1 MKKEKIKAISKDFIL
16 FIFIAVMVFSIIAI
30 NPISNLDEI
39 WNYNTARA
47 ITQNLIPYK
56 DISMITTPLLPMITA
71 LFLKLIAN
79 EVIVSR
85 VLASVLWGGVLFS
98 IFKILKLLTK
108 EENICL
114 IVTTLFGLLFRDC
127 YCIDYNILALLFSL
141 IILYIELKNID
152 KPHFEN
158 NKTDFLI
165 GILAGLTVCTKQSIG
180 AILAIIVVGYKI
192 IFVQNK
198 KEFIEYLKTIFKRI
212 IGILIPMMIVFIYLI
227 VTNSL
232 QDFINYAVLG
242 ISTFSNKIPY
252 AQLMNN
258 DKKEIQILSRIMP
271 FILLAMT
278 VLTIIIQIKNKKETK
293 NDIKSTDNTDN
304 TILTILIYSL
314 STLIIMYPISDEIHF
329 LIASTITFIGL
340 AYMLYLLGITIYNKI
355 NLKSKKKIYK
365 IISLLIS
372 IILIAFIA
380 IKGINNII
388 EYAKQEKNQTIE
400 HYKNIQISEYL
411 QERIN
416 EIDSFILEQEKENKK
431 VYILDAEAAIYM
443 IPINNYNKDYDMFLK
458 GNIGKDGQEGQ
469 IQKIKQKFPNEIIL
483 IRKKNLQSNWQT
495 PTDVIGYVRENLEF
509 IGEVS
514 IYEVYK

>member
-47 ITQNLIPYK
+47 IAQNLIPYK

-98 IFKILKLLTK
+98 IFKILELLIK
-108 EENICL
+108 EENTCL
-114 IVTTLFGLLFRDC
+114 IITALLGLLFRDC
-127 YCIDYNILALLFSL
+127 YCIDYNILSLMFSL

-158 NKTDFLI
+158 NKNDFLI

-198 KEFIEYLKTIFKRI
+198 REFIEYLKTAFKRI
-212 IGILIPMMIVFIYLI
+212 IGILIPMILVCIYLI
-227 VTNSL
+227 ATNSL

-271 FILLAMT
+271 FILLAMA
-278 VLTIIIQIKNKKETK
+278 VLTIVLQNKKKKE
-293 NDIKSTDNTDN
+293 NIGNTDN
-304 TILTILIYSL
+304 KILTILIYSL
-314 STLIIMYPISDEIHF
+314 STIIIMYPISDEIHF
-329 LIASTITFIGL
+329 LIAGTITFIGL
-340 AYMLYLLGITIYNKI
+340 AYILYLLGITIYNKI
-355 NLKSKKKIYK
+355 NLQSKKKIYK
-365 IISLLIS
+365 ITSLMIS
-372 IILIAFIA
+372 IIAIAFIA
-380 IKGINNII
+380 VRGIENIT
-388 EYAKQEKNQTIE
+388 EYTKQEKNETIE
-400 HYKNIQISEYL
+400 HYKNIQISKYL

-416 EIDSFILEQEKENKK
+416 EIDNFILEQEKENKK

-469 IQKIKQKFPNEIIL
+469 IQKIKQKETNEIIL
-483 IRKKNLQSNWQT
+483 IRKRNLQSNWQT
-495 PTDVIGYVRENLEF
+495 PTEVVNYVRENLEF
-509 IGEVS
+509 MGEVS
-514 IYEVYK
+514 IYEVYR

>member
-47 ITQNLIPYK
+47 IAQNLIPYK

-98 IFKILKLLTK
+98 IFKILKLLIK
-108 EENICL
+108 EENTCL
-114 IVTTLFGLLFRDC
+114 IITALLGLLFRDC
-127 YCIDYNILALLFSL
+127 YCIDYNILSLMFSL

-158 NKTDFLI
+158 NKNDFLI

-198 KEFIEYLKTIFKRI
+198 KEFIEYLKTAFKRI
-212 IGILIPMMIVFIYLI
+212 IGILIPMILVFIYLI
-227 VTNSL
+227 ATNSL

-242 ISTFSNKIPY
+242 ISTFSNKILY

-271 FILLAMT
+271 FILLAMA
-278 VLTIIIQIKNKKETK
+278 VLTIVLQNKKKKE
-293 NDIKSTDNTDN
+293 NIGNTDN
-304 TILTILIYSL
+304 KILTILIYSL
-314 STLIIMYPISDEIHF
+314 STIIIMYPISDEIHF
-329 LIASTITFIGL
+329 LIAGTITFIGL
-340 AYMLYLLGITIYNKI
+340 AYILYLLGITIYNKI
-355 NLKSKKKIYK
+355 NLQSKKKIYK
-365 IISLLIS
+365 ITSLMIS
-372 IILIAFIA
+372 IIAIAFIA
-380 IKGINNII
+380 VRGIENIT
-388 EYAKQEKNQTIE
+388 EYTKQEKNETIE

-416 EIDSFILEQEKENKK
+416 EIDNFILEQEKENKK
-431 VYILDAEAAIYM
+431 VYILDAESAIYM

-469 IQKIKQKFPNEIIL
+469 IQKIKQKETNEIIL
-483 IRKKNLQSNWQT
+483 IRKRNLQSNWQT
-495 PTDVIGYVRENLEF
+495 PTEVVNYVRENLEF
-509 IGEVS
+509 MGEVS
-514 IYEVYK
+514 IYEVYR

>member
-98 IFKILKLLTK
+98 IFKILKLLIK
-108 EENICL
+108 EENTCL
-114 IVTTLFGLLFRDC
+114 IITALLGLLFRDC
-127 YCIDYNILALLFSL
+127 YCIDYNILSLMFSL

-198 KEFIEYLKTIFKRI
+198 KEFIEYLKIAFKRI
-212 IGILIPMMIVFIYLI
+212 IGILIPIILVLIYLI

-271 FILLAMT
+271 FILLAMA
-278 VLTIIIQIKNKKETK
+278 VLTIVLQNKKKKE
-293 NDIKSTDNTDN
+293 NIGNIDNK
-304 TILTILIYSL
+304 ILTMLIYSL
-314 STLIIMYPISDEIHF
+314 STIIIMYPISDEIHF
-329 LIASTITFIGL
+329 LIAGTITFIGL
-340 AYMLYLLGITIYNKI
+340 AYILYLLGITIYNKI
-355 NLKSKKKIYK
+355 NLQSKKKIYK
-365 IISLLIS
+365 ITSLMILI
-372 IILIAFIA
+372 IAIAFIA
-380 IKGINNII
+380 VREIENIT
-388 EYAKQEKNQTIE
+388 EYIKQEKNETIE

-416 EIDSFILEQEKENKK
+416 EIDNFILEQEKENKK

-469 IQKIKQKFPNEIIL
+469 IQKIKQKETNEIIL
-483 IRKKNLQSNWQT
+483 IRKRNLQSNWQT
-495 PTDVIGYVRENLEF
+495 PTEVVNYVRENLEF
-509 IGEVS
+509 MGEVS

>member
-98 IFKILKLLTK
+98 IFKILKLLIK
-108 EENICL
+108 EENTCL
-114 IVTTLFGLLFRDC
+114 IIIALLGLLFRDC
-127 YCIDYNILALLFSL
+127 YCIDYNILSLMFSL

-198 KEFIEYLKTIFKRI
+198 KEFIEYLKTAFKRI
-212 IGILIPMMIVFIYLI
+212 IGILIPMILVFIYLI
-227 VTNSL
+227 ATNSL

-271 FILLAMT
+271 FILLAMA
-278 VLTIIIQIKNKKETK
+278 VLTIVLQNKKKKE
-293 NDIKSTDNTDN
+293 NIGNTDN
-304 TILTILIYSL
+304 KILTILIYSL
-314 STLIIMYPISDEIHF
+314 STIIIMYPISDEIHF
-329 LIASTITFIGL
+329 LIAGTITFIGL
-340 AYMLYLLGITIYNKI
+340 AYILYLLGITIYNKI
-355 NLKSKKKIYK
+355 NLQSKKKIYK
-365 IISLLIS
+365 ITSLMIS
-372 IILIAFIA
+372 IIAIAFIA
-380 IKGINNII
+380 VRGIENIT
-388 EYAKQEKNQTIE
+388 EYTKQEKNETIE

-416 EIDSFILEQEKENKK
+416 EIDNFILEQEKENKK

-469 IQKIKQKFPNEIIL
+469 IEKIKQKETNEIIL
-483 IRKKNLQSNWQT
+483 IRKRNLQSNWQT
-495 PTDVIGYVRENLEF
+495 PTEVVNYVRENLEF
-509 IGEVS
+509 MGEVS

>member
-47 ITQNLIPYK
+47 IAQNLIPYK

-98 IFKILKLLTK
+98 IFKILKLLIK
-108 EENICL
+108 EENTCL
-114 IVTTLFGLLFRDC
+114 IIIALLGLLFRDC
-127 YCIDYNILALLFSL
+127 YCIDYNILSLMFSL

-198 KEFIEYLKTIFKRI
+198 KEFIEYLKTAFKRI
-212 IGILIPMMIVFIYLI
+212 IGILIPMILVFIYLI
-227 VTNSL
+227 ATNSL

-271 FILLAMT
+271 FILLAMA
-278 VLTIIIQIKNKKETK
+278 VLTIVLQNKKKKE
-293 NDIKSTDNTDN
+293 NIGNIDNK
-304 TILTILIYSL
+304 ILTMLIYSL
-314 STLIIMYPISDEIHF
+314 STIIIMYPISDEIHF
-329 LIASTITFIGL
+329 LIAGTITFIGL
-340 AYMLYLLGITIYNKI
+340 AYILYLLGIAIYNKI
-355 NLKSKKKIYK
+355 NLQSKKKIYK
-365 IISLLIS
+365 ITSLLIS

-380 IKGINNII
+380 VRGIENIT
-388 EYAKQEKNQTIE
+388 EYTKQEKNETIE

-416 EIDSFILEQEKENKK
+416 EIDNFILEQEKENKK

-469 IQKIKQKFPNEIIL
+469 IQKIKQKETNEIIL
-483 IRKKNLQSNWQT
+483 IRKRNLQSNWQT
-495 PTDVIGYVRENLEF
+495 PTEVVNYVRENLEF
-509 IGEVS
+509 MGEVS
-514 IYEVYK
+514 IYEVYR

>member
-98 IFKILKLLTK
+98 IFKILKLLIK
-108 EENICL
+108 EENTCL
-114 IVTTLFGLLFRDC
+114 IIIALLGLLFRDC
-127 YCIDYNILALLFSL
+127 YCIDYNILSLMFSL

-198 KEFIEYLKTIFKRI
+198 KEFIEYLKTAFKRI
-212 IGILIPMMIVFIYLI
+212 IGILIPMILVFIYLI
-227 VTNSL
+227 ATNSL

-271 FILLAMT
+271 FILLAMA
-278 VLTIIIQIKNKKETK
+278 VLTIVLQNKKKKE
-293 NDIKSTDNTDN
+293 NIGNIDNK
-304 TILTILIYSL
+304 ILTMLIYSL
-314 STLIIMYPISDEIHF
+314 STIIIMYPISDEIHF
-329 LIASTITFIGL
+329 LIAGTITFIGL
-340 AYMLYLLGITIYNKI
+340 AYILYLLGITIYNKI
-355 NLKSKKKIYK
+355 NLQSKKKIYK
-365 IISLLIS
+365 ITSLLIS

-380 IKGINNII
+380 VRGIENIT
-388 EYAKQEKNQTIE
+388 EYIKQEKNETIE

-416 EIDSFILEQEKENKK
+416 EIDNFILEQEKENKK

-469 IQKIKQKFPNEIIL
+469 IQKIKQKETNEIIL
-483 IRKKNLQSNWQT
+483 IRKRNLQSNWQT
-495 PTDVIGYVRENLEF
+495 PTEVVNYVRENLEF
-509 IGEVS
+509 MGEVS
-514 IYEVYK
+514 IYEVYR

>member
-98 IFKILKLLTK
+98 IFKILKLLIK
-108 EENICL
+108 EENTCL
-114 IVTTLFGLLFRDC
+114 IITALFGLLFRDC
-127 YCIDYNILALLFSL
+127 YCIDYNILSLMFSL

-198 KEFIEYLKTIFKRI
+198 KEFIEYLKTAFKRI
-212 IGILIPMMIVFIYLI
+212 IGILIPMILVFIYLI
-227 VTNSL
+227 ATNSL

-271 FILLAMT
+271 FILLAMA
-278 VLTIIIQIKNKKETK
+278 VLTIVLQDKKKKE
-293 NDIKSTDNTDN
+293 NIGNIDNK
-304 TILTILIYSL
+304 ILTILIYSL
-314 STLIIMYPISDEIHF
+314 STIIIMYPISDEIHF

-340 AYMLYLLGITIYNKI
+340 AYILYLLGIAIYNKI
-355 NLKSKKKIYK
+355 NLQSKKKIYK
-365 IISLLIS
+365 ITSLLIS

-380 IKGINNII
+380 VRGIENIT
-388 EYAKQEKNQTIE
+388 EYTKQEKNETIE

-416 EIDSFILEQEKENKK
+416 EIDNFILEQEKENKK

-469 IQKIKQKFPNEIIL
+469 IQKIKQKETNEIIL
-483 IRKKNLQSNWQT
+483 IRKRNLQSNWQT
-495 PTDVIGYVRENLEF
+495 PTEVVNYVRENLEF
-509 IGEVS
+509 MGEVS
-514 IYEVYK
+514 IYEVYR

>member
-1 MKKEKIKAISKDFIL
+1 MKKEKVKAILKNFIL

-98 IFKILKLLTK
+98 IFKILKLLIK
-108 EENICL
+108 EENTCL
-114 IVTTLFGLLFRDC
+114 IITALLGLLFRDC
-127 YCIDYNILALLFSL
+127 YCIDYNILSLMFSL

-198 KEFIEYLKTIFKRI
+198 KEFIEYLKTAFKRI
-212 IGILIPMMIVFIYLI
+212 IGILIPIILVLIYLI

-252 AQLMNN
+252 AKLMNN

-271 FILLAMT
+271 FILLAMAL
-278 VLTIIIQIKNKKETK
+278 LTIVLQNKKKKE
-293 NDIKSTDNTDN
+293 NIGNIDNK
-304 TILTILIYSL
+304 ILTMLIYSL
-314 STLIIMYPISDEIHF
+314 STIIIMYPISDEIHF

-340 AYMLYLLGITIYNKI
+340 AYILYLLGIAIYNKI
-355 NLKSKKKIYK
+355 NLQSKKKIYK
-365 IISLLIS
+365 ITSLMIS
-372 IILIAFIA
+372 IIAIAFIA
-380 IKGINNII
+380 VRGIENIT
-388 EYAKQEKNQTIE
+388 EYTKQEKNETIE

-416 EIDSFILEQEKENKK
+416 EIDNFILEQEKENKK

-469 IQKIKQKFPNEIIL
+469 IQKIKQKETNEIIL
-483 IRKKNLQSNWQT
+483 IRKRNLQSNWQT
-495 PTDVIGYVRENLEF
+495 PTEVVNYVRENLEF
-509 IGEVS
+509 MGEVS
-514 IYEVYK
+514 IYEVYR

>member
-85 VLASVLWGGVLFS
+85 VLASVLCGGVLFS
-98 IFKILKLLTK
+98 IFKILKLLIK
-108 EENICL
+108 EENTCL
-114 IVTTLFGLLFRDC
+114 IITALLGLLFRDC
-127 YCIDYNILALLFSL
+127 YCIDYNILSLMFSL

-198 KEFIEYLKTIFKRI
+198 KEFIEYLKIAFKRI
-212 IGILIPMMIVFIYLI
+212 IGILIPIILVLIYLI

-252 AQLMNN
+252 AKLMNN

-271 FILLAMT
+271 FILLAMA
-278 VLTIIIQIKNKKETK
+278 VLTIVLQNKKKKE
-293 NDIKSTDNTDN
+293 NIGNTDN
-304 TILTILIYSL
+304 KILTMLIYSL
-314 STLIIMYPISDEIHF
+314 STIIIMYPISDEIHF
-329 LIASTITFIGL
+329 LIAGTITFIGL
-340 AYMLYLLGITIYNKI
+340 AYILYLLGITIYNKI
-355 NLKSKKKIYK
+355 NLQSKKKIYK
-365 IISLLIS
+365 ITSLMIS
-372 IILIAFIA
+372 IIAIAFIA
-380 IKGINNII
+380 VRGIENIT
-388 EYAKQEKNQTIE
+388 EYIKQEKNETIE

-416 EIDSFILEQEKENKK
+416 EIDNFILEQEKENKK

-469 IQKIKQKFPNEIIL
+469 IQKIKQKETNEIIL
-483 IRKKNLQSNWQT
+483 IRKRNLQSNWQT
-495 PTDVIGYVRENLEF
+495 PTEVVNYVRENLEF
-509 IGEVS
+509 MGEVS

>member
-1 MKKEKIKAISKDFIL
+1 MKKEKIKEISKDFIL

-98 IFKILKLLTK
+98 IFKILKLLIK
-108 EENICL
+108 EENTCL
-114 IVTTLFGLLFRDC
+114 IIIALLGLLFRDC
-127 YCIDYNILALLFSL
+127 YCIDYNILSLMFSL

-198 KEFIEYLKTIFKRI
+198 KEFIEYLKTAFKRI
-212 IGILIPMMIVFIYLI
+212 IGILIPIILVLIYLI

-252 AQLMNN
+252 AKLMNN

-271 FILLAMT
+271 FILLAMA
-278 VLTIIIQIKNKKETK
+278 VLTIVLQNKKKKE
-293 NDIKSTDNTDN
+293 NIGNIDNK
-304 TILTILIYSL
+304 ILTMLIYSL
-314 STLIIMYPISDEIHF
+314 STIIIMYPISDEIHF

-340 AYMLYLLGITIYNKI
+340 AYILYLLGIAIYNKI
-355 NLKSKKKIYK
+355 NLQSKKKIYK
-365 IISLLIS
+365 ITSLMIS
-372 IILIAFIA
+372 IIAIAFIA
-380 IKGINNII
+380 VRGIENIT
-388 EYAKQEKNQTIE
+388 EYTKQEKNETIE

-416 EIDSFILEQEKENKK
+416 EIDNFILEQEKENKK

-469 IQKIKQKFPNEIIL
+469 IQKIKQKETNEIIL
-483 IRKKNLQSNWQT
+483 IRKRNLQSNWQT
-495 PTDVIGYVRENLEF
+495 PTEVVNYVRENLEF
-509 IGEVS
+509 MGEVS
-514 IYEVYK
+514 IYEVYR

>member
-47 ITQNLIPYK
+47 IAQNLIPYK

-98 IFKILKLLTK
+98 IFKILKLLIK
-108 EENICL
+108 EENTCL
-114 IVTTLFGLLFRDC
+114 IIIALLGLLFRDC
-127 YCIDYNILALLFSL
+127 YCIDYNILSLMFSL

-198 KEFIEYLKTIFKRI
+198 KEFIEYLKTAFKRI
-212 IGILIPMMIVFIYLI
+212 IGILIPMILVFIYLI
-227 VTNSL
+227 ATNSL

-252 AQLMNN
+252 AKLMNN

-271 FILLAMT
+271 FILLAMA
-278 VLTIIIQIKNKKETK
+278 VLTIVLQNKKKKE
-293 NDIKSTDNTDN
+293 NIGNIDNK
-304 TILTILIYSL
+304 ILTMLIYSL
-314 STLIIMYPISDEIHF
+314 STIIIMYPISDEIHF
-329 LIASTITFIGL
+329 LIAGTITFIGL
-340 AYMLYLLGITIYNKI
+340 AYILYLLGIAIYNKI
-355 NLKSKKKIYK
+355 NLQSKKKIYK
-365 IISLLIS
+365 ITSLLIS

-380 IKGINNII
+380 VRGIENIT
-388 EYAKQEKNQTIE
+388 EYIKQEKNETIE

-416 EIDSFILEQEKENKK
+416 EIDNFILEQEKENKK

-469 IQKIKQKFPNEIIL
+469 IQKIKQKETNEIIL
-483 IRKKNLQSNWQT
+483 IRKRNLQSNWQT
-495 PTDVIGYVRENLEF
+495 PTDVVNYVRENLEF
-509 IGEVS
+509 MGEVS
-514 IYEVYK
+514 IYEVYR

>member
-1 MKKEKIKAISKDFIL
+1 MTPSLILFL
-16 FIFIAVMVFSIIAI
+16 FIFTLSKIIK
-30 NPISNLDEI
+30 NPLGDLDEI
-39 WNYNTARA
+39 WNYNVARNIA
-47 ITQNLIPYK
+47 NGLIPYK

-98 IFKILKLLTK
+98 IFKILKLLIK
-108 EENICL
+108 EENTCL
-114 IVTTLFGLLFRDC
+114 IITALLGLLFRDC
-127 YCIDYNILALLFSL
+127 YCIDYNILSLMFSL

-198 KEFIEYLKTIFKRI
+198 KEFIEYLKIAFKRI
-212 IGILIPMMIVFIYLI
+212 IGILIPIILVLIYLI

-271 FILLAMT
+271 FILLAMA
-278 VLTIIIQIKNKKETK
+278 VLTIVLQNKKKKE
-293 NDIKSTDNTDN
+293 NIGNIDNK
-304 TILTILIYSL
+304 ILTMLIYSL
-314 STLIIMYPISDEIHF
+314 STIIIMYPISDEIHF
-329 LIASTITFIGL
+329 LIAGTITFIGL
-340 AYMLYLLGITIYNKI
+340 AYILYLLGITIYNKI
-355 NLKSKKKIYK
+355 NLQSKKKIYK
-365 IISLLIS
+365 ITSLMILI
-372 IILIAFIA
+372 IAIAFIA
-380 IKGINNII
+380 VRGIENIT
-388 EYAKQEKNQTIE
+388 EYIKQEKNETIE

-416 EIDSFILEQEKENKK
+416 EIDNFILEQEKENKK

-469 IQKIKQKFPNEIIL
+469 IQKIKQKETNEIIL
-483 IRKKNLQSNWQT
+483 IRKRNLQSNWQT
-495 PTDVIGYVRENLEF
+495 PTEVVNYVRENLEF
-509 IGEVS
+509 MGEVS

>member
-30 NPISNLDEI
+30 NLISNLDEI

-98 IFKILKLLTK
+98 IFKILKLLIK
-108 EENICL
+108 EENTCL
-114 IVTTLFGLLFRDC
+114 IITALLGLLFRDC
-127 YCIDYNILALLFSL
+127 YCIDYNILSLMFSL

-198 KEFIEYLKTIFKRI
+198 KEFIEYLKIAFKRI
-212 IGILIPMMIVFIYLI
+212 IGILIPMILVFIYLI
-227 VTNSL
+227 ATNSL

-271 FILLAMT
+271 FILLAMA
-278 VLTIIIQIKNKKETK
+278 VLTIVLQNKKKKE
-293 NDIKSTDNTDN
+293 NIGNIDNK
-304 TILTILIYSL
+304 ILTILIYSL
-314 STLIIMYPISDEIHF
+314 STIIIMYPISDEIHF
-329 LIASTITFIGL
+329 LIAGTITFIGL
-340 AYMLYLLGITIYNKI
+340 AYILYLLGIAIYNKI
-355 NLKSKKKIYK
+355 NLQSKKKIYK
-365 IISLLIS
+365 ITSLMIS
-372 IILIAFIA
+372 IIAIAFIA
-380 IKGINNII
+380 VRGIENIT
-388 EYAKQEKNQTIE
+388 EYTKQEKNETIE

-416 EIDSFILEQEKENKK
+416 EIDNFILEQEKENKK

-469 IQKIKQKFPNEIIL
+469 IQKIKQKETNEIIL
-483 IRKKNLQSNWQT
+483 IRKRNLQSNWQT
-495 PTDVIGYVRENLEF
+495 PTEVVNYVRENLEF
-509 IGEVS
+509 MGEVS

>member
-47 ITQNLIPYK
+47 IAQNLIPYK

-98 IFKILKLLTK
+98 IFKILKLLIK
-108 EENICL
+108 EENTCL
-114 IVTTLFGLLFRDC
+114 IITALLGLLFRDC
-127 YCIDYNILALLFSL
+127 YCIDYNILSLMFSL

-198 KEFIEYLKTIFKRI
+198 KEFIEYLKTAFKRI
-212 IGILIPMMIVFIYLI
+212 IGILIPMILVFIYLI
-227 VTNSL
+227 ATNSL

-271 FILLAMT
+271 FILLAMA
-278 VLTIIIQIKNKKETK
+278 VLTIVLQNKKKKE
-293 NDIKSTDNTDN
+293 NIGNIDNK
-304 TILTILIYSL
+304 ILTILIYSL
-314 STLIIMYPISDEIHF
+314 STIIIMYPISDEIHF

-340 AYMLYLLGITIYNKI
+340 AYILYLLGIAIYNKI
-355 NLKSKKKIYK
+355 NLQSKKKIYK
-365 IISLLIS
+365 ITSLLIS

-380 IKGINNII
+380 VRGIENIT
-388 EYAKQEKNQTIE
+388 EYIKQEKNETIE

-416 EIDSFILEQEKENKK
+416 EIDNFILEQEKENKK

-469 IQKIKQKFPNEIIL
+469 IQKIKQKETNEIIL
-483 IRKKNLQSNWQT
+483 IRKRNLQSNWQT
-495 PTDVIGYVRENLEF
+495 PTEVVNYVRENLEF
-509 IGEVS
+509 MGEVS
-514 IYEVYK
+514 IYEVYR

>member
-47 ITQNLIPYK
+47 IAQNLIPYK

-71 LFLKLIAN
+71 LFLKLIAK

-98 IFKILKLLTK
+98 IFKILKLLIK
-108 EENICL
+108 EENTCL
-114 IVTTLFGLLFRDC
+114 IIIALLGLLFRDC
-127 YCIDYNILALLFSL
+127 YCIDYNILSLMFSL

-198 KEFIEYLKTIFKRI
+198 KEFIEYLKTAFKRI
-212 IGILIPMMIVFIYLI
+212 IGILIPMILVFIYLI
-227 VTNSL
+227 ATNSL

-271 FILLAMT
+271 FILLAMA
-278 VLTIIIQIKNKKETK
+278 VLTIVLQNKKKKE
-293 NDIKSTDNTDN
+293 NIGNIDNK
-304 TILTILIYSL
+304 ILTMLIYSL
-314 STLIIMYPISDEIHF
+314 STIIIMYPISDEIHF

-340 AYMLYLLGITIYNKI
+340 AYILYLLGIAIYNKI
-355 NLKSKKKIYK
+355 NLQSKKKIYK
-365 IISLLIS
+365 ITSLMIS
-372 IILIAFIA
+372 IIAIAFIA
-380 IKGINNII
+380 VRGIENIT
-388 EYAKQEKNQTIE
+388 EYTKQEKNETIE

-416 EIDSFILEQEKENKK
+416 EIDNFILEQEKENKK

-469 IQKIKQKFPNEIIL
+469 IQKIKQKETNEIIL
-483 IRKKNLQSNWQT
+483 IRKRNLQSNWQT
-495 PTDVIGYVRENLEF
+495 PTEVVNYVRENLEF
-509 IGEVS
+509 MGEVS
-514 IYEVYK
+514 IYEVYR

>member
-47 ITQNLIPYK
+47 IAQNLIPYK

-98 IFKILKLLTK
+98 IFKILKLLIK
-108 EENICL
+108 EENTCL
-114 IVTTLFGLLFRDC
+114 IITALLGLLFRDC
-127 YCIDYNILALLFSL
+127 YCIDYNILSLMFSL

-198 KEFIEYLKTIFKRI
+198 KEFIEYLKTAFKRI
-212 IGILIPMMIVFIYLI
+212 IGILIPIILVLIYLI

-271 FILLAMT
+271 FILLAMA
-278 VLTIIIQIKNKKETK
+278 VLMIVLQNKKKKE
-293 NDIKSTDNTDN
+293 NIGNIDNK
-304 TILTILIYSL
+304 ILTMLIYSL
-314 STLIIMYPISDEIHF
+314 STIIIMYPISDEIHF
-329 LIASTITFIGL
+329 LIAGTITFIGL
-340 AYMLYLLGITIYNKI
+340 AYILYLLGIAIYNKI
-355 NLKSKKKIYK
+355 NLQSKKKIYK
-365 IISLLIS
+365 ITSLLIS

-380 IKGINNII
+380 VRGIENIT
-388 EYAKQEKNQTIE
+388 EYIKQEKNETIE

-416 EIDSFILEQEKENKK
+416 EIDNFILEQEKENKK

-469 IQKIKQKFPNEIIL
+469 IQKIKQKETNEIIL
-483 IRKKNLQSNWQT
+483 IRKRNLQSNWQT
-495 PTDVIGYVRENLEF
+495 PTEVVNYVRENLEF
-509 IGEVS
+509 MGEVS
-514 IYEVYK
+514 IYEVYR

>member
-98 IFKILKLLTK
+98 IFKILKLLIK
-108 EENICL
+108 EENTCL
-114 IVTTLFGLLFRDC
+114 IITALLGLLFRDC
-127 YCIDYNILALLFSL
+127 YCIDYNILSLMFSL

-198 KEFIEYLKTIFKRI
+198 KEFIEYLKTAFKRI
-212 IGILIPMMIVFIYLI
+212 IGILIPIILVLIYLI

-252 AQLMNN
+252 AKLMNN

-271 FILLAMT
+271 FILLAMA
-278 VLTIIIQIKNKKETK
+278 VLTIVLQNKKKKE
-293 NDIKSTDNTDN
+293 NIGNIDNK
-304 TILTILIYSL
+304 ILTMLIYSL
-314 STLIIMYPISDEIHF
+314 STIIIMYPISDEIHF
-329 LIASTITFIGL
+329 LIAGTITFIGL
-340 AYMLYLLGITIYNKI
+340 AYILYLLGIAIYNKI
-355 NLKSKKKIYK
+355 NLQSKKKIYK
-365 IISLLIS
+365 ITSLLIS

-380 IKGINNII
+380 VRGIENIT
-388 EYAKQEKNQTIE
+388 EYIKQEKNETIE

-416 EIDSFILEQEKENKK
+416 EIDNFILEQEKENKK

-469 IQKIKQKFPNEIIL
+469 IQKIKQKETNEIIL
-483 IRKKNLQSNWQT
+483 IRKRNLQSNWQT
-495 PTDVIGYVRENLEF
+495 PTEVVNYVRENLEF
-509 IGEVS
+509 MGEVS
-514 IYEVYK
+514 IYEVYR

>member
-47 ITQNLIPYK
+47 IAQNLIPYK

-98 IFKILKLLTK
+98 IFKILKLLIK
-108 EENICL
+108 EENTCL
-114 IVTTLFGLLFRDC
+114 IITALLGLLFRDC
-127 YCIDYNILALLFSL
+127 YCIDYNILSLMFSL

-198 KEFIEYLKTIFKRI
+198 KEFIEYLKTAFKRI
-212 IGILIPMMIVFIYLI
+212 IGILIPIILVLIYLI

-271 FILLAMT
+271 FILLIMA
-278 VLTIIIQIKNKKETK
+278 VLTIVLQNKKKKE
-293 NDIKSTDNTDN
+293 NIGNIDNK
-304 TILTILIYSL
+304 ILTILIYSL
-314 STLIIMYPISDEIHF
+314 STIIIMYPISDEIHF

-340 AYMLYLLGITIYNKI
+340 AYILYLLGITIYNKI
-355 NLKSKKKIYK
+355 NLQSKKKIYK
-365 IISLLIS
+365 ITSLLIS

-380 IKGINNII
+380 VRGIENIT
-388 EYAKQEKNQTIE
+388 EYIKQEKNETIE

-416 EIDSFILEQEKENKK
+416 EIDNFILEQEKENKK

-469 IQKIKQKFPNEIIL
+469 IQKIKQKETNEIIL
-483 IRKKNLQSNWQT
+483 IRKRNLQSNWQT
-495 PTDVIGYVRENLEF
+495 PTEVVDYVRENLEF
-509 IGEVS
+509 MGEVS
-514 IYEVYK
+514 IYEVYR

>member
-98 IFKILKLLTK
+98 IFKILKLLIK
-108 EENICL
+108 EENTCL
-114 IVTTLFGLLFRDC
+114 IITALLGLLFRDC
-127 YCIDYNILALLFSL
+127 YCIDYNILSLMFSL

-198 KEFIEYLKTIFKRI
+198 KEFIEYLKIAFKRI
-212 IGILIPMMIVFIYLI
+212 IGILIPIILVLIYLI

-271 FILLAMT
+271 FILLAMA
-278 VLTIIIQIKNKKETK
+278 VLTIVLQNKKKKE
-293 NDIKSTDNTDN
+293 NIGNIDNK
-304 TILTILIYSL
+304 ILTMLIYSL
-314 STLIIMYPISDEIHF
+314 STIIIMYPISDEIHF
-329 LIASTITFIGL
+329 LIAGTITFIGL
-340 AYMLYLLGITIYNKI
+340 AYILYLLGITIYNKI
-355 NLKSKKKIYK
+355 NLQSKKKIYK
-365 IISLLIS
+365 ITSLMILI
-372 IILIAFIA
+372 IAIAFIA
-380 IKGINNII
+380 VRGIENIT
-388 EYAKQEKNQTIE
+388 EYIKQEKNETIE

-416 EIDSFILEQEKENKK
+416 EIDNFILEQEKENKK

-469 IQKIKQKFPNEIIL
+469 IQKIKQKEKNEIIL
-483 IRKKNLQSNWQT
+483 IRKRNLQSNWQT
-495 PTDVIGYVRENLEF
+495 PTEVVNYVRENLEF
-509 IGEVS
+509 MGEVS

>member
-1 MKKEKIKAISKDFIL
+1 MKKEKVKAILKNFIL

-98 IFKILKLLTK
+98 IFKILKLLIK
-108 EENICL
+108 EENTCL
-114 IVTTLFGLLFRDC
+114 IITALLGLLFRDC
-127 YCIDYNILALLFSL
+127 YCIDYNILSLMFSL

-198 KEFIEYLKTIFKRI
+198 KEFIEYLKTAFKRI
-212 IGILIPMMIVFIYLI
+212 IGILIPIILVLIYLI

-252 AQLMNN
+252 AKLMNN

-271 FILLAMT
+271 FILLAMA
-278 VLTIIIQIKNKKETK
+278 VLTIVLQNKKKKE
-293 NDIKSTDNTDN
+293 NIGNIDNK
-304 TILTILIYSL
+304 ILTMLIYSL
-314 STLIIMYPISDEIHF
+314 STIIIMYPISDEIHF

-340 AYMLYLLGITIYNKI
+340 AYILYLLGIAIYNKI
-355 NLKSKKKIYK
+355 NLQSKKKIYK
-365 IISLLIS
+365 ITSLMIS
-372 IILIAFIA
+372 IIAIAFIA
-380 IKGINNII
+380 VRGIENIT
-388 EYAKQEKNQTIE
+388 EYTKQEKNETIE

-416 EIDSFILEQEKENKK
+416 EIDNFILEQEKENKK

-469 IQKIKQKFPNEIIL
+469 IQKIKQKETNEIIL
-483 IRKKNLQSNWQT
+483 IRKRNLQSNWQT
-495 PTDVIGYVRENLEF
+495 PTEVVNYVRENLEF
-509 IGEVS
+509 MGEVS
-514 IYEVYK
+514 IYEVYR

>member
-98 IFKILKLLTK
+98 IFKILKLLIK
-108 EENICL
+108 EENTCL
-114 IVTTLFGLLFRDC
+114 IITALLGLLFRDC
-127 YCIDYNILALLFSL
+127 YCIDYNILSLMFSL

-158 NKTDFLI
+158 NKNDFLI

-198 KEFIEYLKTIFKRI
+198 KEVIEYLKTAFKRI
-212 IGILIPMMIVFIYLI
+212 IGILIPIILVLIYLI

-271 FILLAMT
+271 FILLAMA
-278 VLTIIIQIKNKKETK
+278 VLTIVLQNKKKKE
-293 NDIKSTDNTDN
+293 NIGNIDNK
-304 TILTILIYSL
+304 ILTMLIYSL
-314 STLIIMYPISDEIHF
+314 STIIIMYPISDEIHF
-329 LIASTITFIGL
+329 LIAGTITFIGL
-340 AYMLYLLGITIYNKI
+340 AYILYLLGITIYNKI
-355 NLKSKKKIYK
+355 NLQSKKKIYK
-365 IISLLIS
+365 ITSLMIS
-372 IILIAFIA
+372 IIAIAFIA
-380 IKGINNII
+380 VRGIENIT
-388 EYAKQEKNQTIE
+388 EYTKQEKNETIE
-400 HYKNIQISEYL
+400 HYKNIQISKYL

-416 EIDSFILEQEKENKK
+416 EIDNFILEQEKENKK

-469 IQKIKQKFPNEIIL
+469 IQKIKQKETNEIIL
-483 IRKKNLQSNWQT
+483 IRKRNLQSNWQT
-495 PTDVIGYVRENLEF
+495 PTEVVNYVRENLEF
-509 IGEVS
+509 MGEVS
-514 IYEVYK
+514 IYEVYR

>member
-98 IFKILKLLTK
+98 IFKILKLLIK
-108 EENICL
+108 EENTCL
-114 IVTTLFGLLFRDC
+114 IITALFGLLFRDC
-127 YCIDYNILALLFSL
+127 YCIDYNILSLMFSL

-198 KEFIEYLKTIFKRI
+198 KEFIEYLKTAFKRI
-212 IGILIPMMIVFIYLI
+212 IGILIPIILVLIYLI

-271 FILLAMT
+271 FILLAMA
-278 VLTIIIQIKNKKETK
+278 VLTIVLQNKKKKE
-293 NDIKSTDNTDN
+293 NIGNIDNK
-304 TILTILIYSL
+304 ILTILIYSL
-314 STLIIMYPISDEIHF
+314 STIIIMYPISDEIHF

-340 AYMLYLLGITIYNKI
+340 AYILYLLGIAIYNKI
-355 NLKSKKKIYK
+355 NLQSKKKIYK
-365 IISLLIS
+365 ITSLMIS
-372 IILIAFIA
+372 IIAIAFIA
-380 IKGINNII
+380 VRGIENIT
-388 EYAKQEKNQTIE
+388 EYTKQEKNETIE

-416 EIDSFILEQEKENKK
+416 EIDNFILEQEKENKK

-469 IQKIKQKFPNEIIL
+469 IQKIKQKETNEIIL
-483 IRKKNLQSNWQT
+483 IRKRNLQSNWQT
-495 PTDVIGYVRENLEF
+495 PTDVVNYVRENLEF
-509 IGEVS
+509 MGEVS
-514 IYEVYK
+514 IYEVYR

>member
-47 ITQNLIPYK
+47 IAQNLIPYK

-98 IFKILKLLTK
+98 IFKILKLLIK
-108 EENICL
+108 EENTCL
-114 IVTTLFGLLFRDC
+114 IITALFGLLFRDC
-127 YCIDYNILALLFSL
+127 YCIDYNILSLMFSL

-198 KEFIEYLKTIFKRI
+198 KEFIEYLKTAFKRI
-212 IGILIPMMIVFIYLI
+212 IGILIPMILVFIYLI
-227 VTNSL
+227 ATNSL

-271 FILLAMT
+271 FILLAMA
-278 VLTIIIQIKNKKETK
+278 VLTIVLQNKKKKE
-293 NDIKSTDNTDN
+293 NIGNTDN
-304 TILTILIYSL
+304 KILTMLIYSL
-314 STLIIMYPISDEIHF
+314 STIIIMYPISDEIHF
-329 LIASTITFIGL
+329 LIAGTITFIGL
-340 AYMLYLLGITIYNKI
+340 AYILYLLGITIYNKI
-355 NLKSKKKIYK
+355 NLQSKKKIYK
-365 IISLLIS
+365 ITSLMIS
-372 IILIAFIA
+372 IIAIAFIA
-380 IKGINNII
+380 VRGIENIT
-388 EYAKQEKNQTIE
+388 EYIKQEKNETIE

-416 EIDSFILEQEKENKK
+416 EIDNFILEQEKENKK

-469 IQKIKQKFPNEIIL
+469 IQKIKQKETNEIIL
-483 IRKKNLQSNWQT
+483 IRKRNLQSNWQT
-495 PTDVIGYVRENLEF
+495 PTEVVNYVRENLEF
-509 IGEVS
+509 MGEVS

>member
-47 ITQNLIPYK
+47 IAQNLIPYK

-98 IFKILKLLTK
+98 IFKILKLLIK
-108 EENICL
+108 EENTCL
-114 IVTTLFGLLFRDC
+114 IITALLGLLFRDC
-127 YCIDYNILALLFSL
+127 YCIDYNILSLMFSL

-198 KEFIEYLKTIFKRI
+198 KEFIEYLKTAFKRI
-212 IGILIPMMIVFIYLI
+212 IGILIPIILVLIYLI

-271 FILLAMT
+271 FILLAMA
-278 VLTIIIQIKNKKETK
+278 VLTIVLQNKKKKE
-293 NDIKSTDNTDN
+293 NIGNIDNK
-304 TILTILIYSL
+304 ILTILIYSL
-314 STLIIMYPISDEIHF
+314 STIIIMYPISDEIHF
-329 LIASTITFIGL
+329 LIAGTITFIGL
-340 AYMLYLLGITIYNKI
+340 AYILYLLGIAIYNKI
-355 NLKSKKKIYK
+355 NLQSKKKIYK
-365 IISLLIS
+365 ITSLLIS

-380 IKGINNII
+380 VRGIENIT
-388 EYAKQEKNQTIE
+388 EYIKQEKNETIE

-416 EIDSFILEQEKENKK
+416 EIDNFILEQEKENKK

-469 IQKIKQKFPNEIIL
+469 IQKIKQKETNEIIL
-483 IRKKNLQSNWQT
+483 IRKRNLQSNWQT
-495 PTDVIGYVRENLEF
+495 PTEVVNYVRENLEF
-509 IGEVS
+509 MGEVS
-514 IYEVYK
+514 IYEVYR

>member
-98 IFKILKLLTK
+98 IFKILKLLIK
-108 EENICL
+108 EENTCL
-114 IVTTLFGLLFRDC
+114 IIIALLGLLFRDC
-127 YCIDYNILALLFSL
+127 YCIDYNILSLMFSL

-198 KEFIEYLKTIFKRI
+198 KEFIEYLKTAFKRI
-212 IGILIPMMIVFIYLI
+212 IGILIPIILVLIYLI

-271 FILLAMT
+271 FILLAMA
-278 VLTIIIQIKNKKETK
+278 VLTIVLQNKKKKE
-293 NDIKSTDNTDN
+293 NIGNIDNK
-304 TILTILIYSL
+304 ILTMLIYSL
-314 STLIIMYPISDEIHF
+314 STIIIMYPISDEIHF
-329 LIASTITFIGL
+329 LIAGTITFIGL
-340 AYMLYLLGITIYNKI
+340 AYILYLLGITIYNKI
-355 NLKSKKKIYK
+355 NLQSKKKIYK
-365 IISLLIS
+365 ITSLMIS
-372 IILIAFIA
+372 IIAIAFIA
-380 IKGINNII
+380 VRGIENIT
-388 EYAKQEKNQTIE
+388 EYTKQEKNETIE

-416 EIDSFILEQEKENKK
+416 EIDIFILEQEKENKK

-469 IQKIKQKFPNEIIL
+469 IQKIKQKETNEIIL
-483 IRKKNLQSNWQT
+483 IRKRNLQSNWQT
-495 PTDVIGYVRENLEF
+495 PTEVVDYVRENLEF
-509 IGEVS
+509 MGEVS
-514 IYEVYK
+514 IYEVYR

>member
-47 ITQNLIPYK
+47 IAQNLIPYK

-71 LFLKLIAN
+71 LFLKLIAK

-98 IFKILKLLTK
+98 IFKILKLLIK
-108 EENICL
+108 EENTCL
-114 IVTTLFGLLFRDC
+114 IITALLGLLFRDC
-127 YCIDYNILALLFSL
+127 YCIDYNILSLMFSL

-198 KEFIEYLKTIFKRI
+198 KEFIEYLKTAFKRI
-212 IGILIPMMIVFIYLI
+212 IGILIPIILVFIYLI
-227 VTNSL
+227 ATNSL

-271 FILLAMT
+271 FILLAMA
-278 VLTIIIQIKNKKETK
+278 VLTIVLQNKKKKE
-293 NDIKSTDNTDN
+293 NIGNIDNK
-304 TILTILIYSL
+304 ILTILIYSL
-314 STLIIMYPISDEIHF
+314 STIIIMYPISDEIHF

-340 AYMLYLLGITIYNKI
+340 AYILYLLGIAIYNKI
-355 NLKSKKKIYK
+355 NLQSKKKIYK
-365 IISLLIS
+365 ITSLMIS
-372 IILIAFIA
+372 IIAIAFIA
-380 IKGINNII
+380 VRGIENIT
-388 EYAKQEKNQTIE
+388 EYTKQEKNETIE

-416 EIDSFILEQEKENKK
+416 EIDNFILEQEKENKK

-469 IQKIKQKFPNEIIL
+469 IQKIKQKETNEIIL
-483 IRKKNLQSNWQT
+483 IRKRNLQSNWQT
-495 PTDVIGYVRENLEF
+495 PTEVVNYVRENLEF
-509 IGEVS
+509 MGEVS
-514 IYEVYK
+514 IYEVYR

>member
-98 IFKILKLLTK
+98 IFKILELLIK
-108 EENICL
+108 EENTCL
-114 IVTTLFGLLFRDC
+114 IITALLGLLFRDC
-127 YCIDYNILALLFSL
+127 YCIDYNILSLMFSL

-198 KEFIEYLKTIFKRI
+198 KEFIEYLKTAFKRI
-212 IGILIPMMIVFIYLI
+212 IGILIPMILVFIYLI
-227 VTNSL
+227 ATNSL

-242 ISTFSNKIPY
+242 LSTFSNKIAY

-271 FILLAMT
+271 FILLAMA
-278 VLTIIIQIKNKKETK
+278 VLTIVLQNKKKKE
-293 NDIKSTDNTDN
+293 NIGNIDNK
-304 TILTILIYSL
+304 ILTMLIYSL
-314 STLIIMYPISDEIHF
+314 STIIIMYPISDEIHF
-329 LIASTITFIGL
+329 LIAGTITFIGL
-340 AYMLYLLGITIYNKI
+340 AYILYLLGITIYNKI
-355 NLKSKKKIYK
+355 NLQSKKKIYK
-365 IISLLIS
+365 ITSLMIS
-372 IILIAFIA
+372 IIAIVFIA
-380 IKGINNII
+380 VRGIENIT
-388 EYAKQEKNQTIE
+388 EYTKQEKNETIE

-416 EIDSFILEQEKENKK
+416 EIDNFILEQ
-431 VYILDAEAAIYM
+431 
-443 IPINNYNKDYDMFLK
+443 
-458 GNIGKDGQEGQ
+458 
-469 IQKIKQKFPNEIIL
+469 
-483 IRKKNLQSNWQT
+483 
-495 PTDVIGYVRENLEF
+495 
-509 IGEVS
+509 
-514 IYEVYK
+514 

>member
-1 MKKEKIKAISKDFIL
+1 MKKEKVKAILKNFIL

-98 IFKILKLLTK
+98 IFKILKLLIK
-108 EENICL
+108 EENTCL
-114 IVTTLFGLLFRDC
+114 IITALLGLLFRDC
-127 YCIDYNILALLFSL
+127 YCIDYNILSLMFSL

-198 KEFIEYLKTIFKRI
+198 KEFIEYLKTAFKRI
-212 IGILIPMMIVFIYLI
+212 IGILIPIILVLIYLI

-252 AQLMNN
+252 AKLMNN

-271 FILLAMT
+271 FILLAMA
-278 VLTIIIQIKNKKETK
+278 VLTIVLQNKKKKE
-293 NDIKSTDNTDN
+293 NIGNIDNK
-304 TILTILIYSL
+304 ILTMLIYSL
-314 STLIIMYPISDEIHF
+314 STIIIMYPISDEIHF

-340 AYMLYLLGITIYNKI
+340 AYILYLLGIAIYNKI
-355 NLKSKKKIYK
+355 NLQSKKKIYK
-365 IISLLIS
+365 ITSLMIS
-372 IILIAFIA
+372 IIAIAFIA
-380 IKGINNII
+380 VRGIENIT
-388 EYAKQEKNQTIE
+388 EYTKQEKNETIE

-416 EIDSFILEQEKENKK
+416 EIDNFILEQEKENKK

-469 IQKIKQKFPNEIIL
+469 IQKIKQKETNEIIL
-483 IRKKNLQSNWQT
+483 IRKRNLQSNWQT
-495 PTDVIGYVRENLEF
+495 PTEVVNYVRENLEF

>member
-47 ITQNLIPYK
+47 IAQNLIPYK

-85 VLASVLWGGVLFS
+85 VLASVLWGGVLIS
-98 IFKILKLLTK
+98 IFKILKLLIK
-108 EENICL
+108 EENTCL
-114 IVTTLFGLLFRDC
+114 IIIALLELLFRDC
-127 YCIDYNILALLFSL
+127 YCIDYNILSLMFSL

-198 KEFIEYLKTIFKRI
+198 KEFIEYLKTAFKRI
-212 IGILIPMMIVFIYLI
+212 IGILIPMILVFIYLI
-227 VTNSL
+227 ATNSL

-271 FILLAMT
+271 FILLAMA
-278 VLTIIIQIKNKKETK
+278 VLTIVLQNKKKKE
-293 NDIKSTDNTDN
+293 NIGNIDNK
-304 TILTILIYSL
+304 ILTMLIYSL
-314 STLIIMYPISDEIHF
+314 STIIIMYPISDEIHF
-329 LIASTITFIGL
+329 LIAGTITFIGL
-340 AYMLYLLGITIYNKI
+340 AYILYLLGITIYNKI
-355 NLKSKKKIYK
+355 NLQSKKKIYK
-365 IISLLIS
+365 ITSLMIS
-372 IILIAFIA
+372 IIAIAFIA
-380 IKGINNII
+380 VRGIENIT
-388 EYAKQEKNQTIE
+388 EYTKQEKNETIE

-416 EIDSFILEQEKENKK
+416 EIDIFILEQEKENKK

-469 IQKIKQKFPNEIIL
+469 IQKIKQKETNEIIL
-483 IRKKNLQSNWQT
+483 IRKRNLQSNWQT
-495 PTDVIGYVRENLEF
+495 PTEVVDYVRENLEF
-509 IGEVS
+509 MGEVS
-514 IYEVYK
+514 IYEVYR

>member
-47 ITQNLIPYK
+47 IAQNLIPYK

-98 IFKILKLLTK
+98 IFKILKLLIK
-108 EENICL
+108 EENTCL
-114 IVTTLFGLLFRDC
+114 IITALLGLLFRDC
-127 YCIDYNILALLFSL
+127 YCIDYNILSLMFSL

-158 NKTDFLI
+158 NKNDFLI

-198 KEFIEYLKTIFKRI
+198 KEFIEYLKTAFKRI
-212 IGILIPMMIVFIYLI
+212 IGILIPMILVFIYLI
-227 VTNSL
+227 ATNSL

-271 FILLAMT
+271 FILLAMA
-278 VLTIIIQIKNKKETK
+278 VLTIMLQNKKRKE
-293 NDIKSTDNTDN
+293 NIGNIDNK
-304 TILTILIYSL
+304 ILTILIYSL
-314 STLIIMYPISDEIHF
+314 STIIIMYPISDEIHF
-329 LIASTITFIGL
+329 LIAGTITFIGL
-340 AYMLYLLGITIYNKI
+340 AYILYLLGITIYNKI
-355 NLKSKKKIYK
+355 NLQSKKKIYK
-365 IISLLIS
+365 ITSLMIS
-372 IILIAFIA
+372 IIAIAFIA
-380 IKGINNII
+380 VRGIENIT
-388 EYAKQEKNQTIE
+388 EYTKQEKNETIE
-400 HYKNIQISEYL
+400 HYKNIQISKYL

-416 EIDSFILEQEKENKK
+416 EIDNFILEQEKENKK

-469 IQKIKQKFPNEIIL
+469 IQKIKQKETNEIIL
-483 IRKKNLQSNWQT
+483 IRKRNLQSNWQT
-495 PTDVIGYVRENLEF
+495 PTEVVNYVRENLEF
-509 IGEVS
+509 MGEVS
-514 IYEVYK
+514 IYEVYR

>member
-1 MKKEKIKAISKDFIL
+1 MKKEKIKEISKDFIL

-98 IFKILKLLTK
+98 IFKILKLLIK
-108 EENICL
+108 EENTCL
-114 IVTTLFGLLFRDC
+114 IIIALLGLLFRDC
-127 YCIDYNILALLFSL
+127 YCIDYNILSLMFSL

-198 KEFIEYLKTIFKRI
+198 KEFIEYLKTAFKRI
-212 IGILIPMMIVFIYLI
+212 IGILIPIILVLIYLI

-252 AQLMNN
+252 AKLMNN

-271 FILLAMT
+271 FILLSMA
-278 VLTIIIQIKNKKETK
+278 VLTIVLQNKKKKE
-293 NDIKSTDNTDN
+293 NIGNIDNK
-304 TILTILIYSL
+304 ILTMLIYSL
-314 STLIIMYPISDEIHF
+314 STIIIMYPISDEIHF

-340 AYMLYLLGITIYNKI
+340 AYILYLLGIAIYNKI
-355 NLKSKKKIYK
+355 NLQSKKKIYK
-365 IISLLIS
+365 ITSLMIS
-372 IILIAFIA
+372 IIAIAFIA
-380 IKGINNII
+380 VRGIENIT
-388 EYAKQEKNQTIE
+388 EYTKQEKNETIE

-416 EIDSFILEQEKENKK
+416 EIDNFILEQEKENKK

-469 IQKIKQKFPNEIIL
+469 IQKIKQKETNEIIL
-483 IRKKNLQSNWQT
+483 IRKRNLQSNWQT
-495 PTDVIGYVRENLEF
+495 PTEVVNYVRENLEF
-509 IGEVS
+509 MGEVS
-514 IYEVYK
+514 IYEVYR

>member
-98 IFKILKLLTK
+98 IFKILKLLIK
-108 EENICL
+108 EENTCL
-114 IVTTLFGLLFRDC
+114 IITALLGLLFRDC
-127 YCIDYNILALLFSL
+127 YCIDYNILSLMFSL

-198 KEFIEYLKTIFKRI
+198 KEFIEYLKTAFKRI
-212 IGILIPMMIVFIYLI
+212 IGILIPMILVFIYLI
-227 VTNSL
+227 ATNSL

-242 ISTFSNKIPY
+242 ISTFSNKIAY

-271 FILLAMT
+271 FILLAMA
-278 VLTIIIQIKNKKETK
+278 VLTIVLQNKKKKE
-293 NDIKSTDNTDN
+293 NIGNIDNK
-304 TILTILIYSL
+304 ILTMLIYSL
-314 STLIIMYPISDEIHF
+314 STIIIMYPISDEIHF
-329 LIASTITFIGL
+329 LIAGTITFIGL
-340 AYMLYLLGITIYNKI
+340 AYILYLLGITIYNKI
-355 NLKSKKKIYK
+355 NLQSKKKIYK
-365 IISLLIS
+365 ITSLMIS
-372 IILIAFIA
+372 IIAIAFIA
-380 IKGINNII
+380 VRGIENIT
-388 EYAKQEKNQTIE
+388 EYTKQEKNETIE

-416 EIDSFILEQEKENKK
+416 EIDNFILEQEKENKK

-469 IQKIKQKFPNEIIL
+469 IQKIKQKETNEIIL
-483 IRKKNLQSNWQT
+483 IRKRNLQSNWQT
-495 PTDVIGYVRENLEF
+495 PTDVIDYVRENLEF
-509 IGEVS
+509 TGEVS

>member
-47 ITQNLIPYK
+47 IAQNLIPYK

-98 IFKILKLLTK
+98 IFKILKLLIK
-108 EENICL
+108 EENTCL
-114 IVTTLFGLLFRDC
+114 IITALLGLLFRDC
-127 YCIDYNILALLFSL
+127 YCIDYNILSLMFSL

-198 KEFIEYLKTIFKRI
+198 KEFIEYLKTAFKRI
-212 IGILIPMMIVFIYLI
+212 IGILIPIILVLIYLI

-271 FILLAMT
+271 FILLAMA
-278 VLTIIIQIKNKKETK
+278 VLTIVLQNKKKKE
-293 NDIKSTDNTDN
+293 NIGNIDNK
-304 TILTILIYSL
+304 ILTMLIYSL
-314 STLIIMYPISDEIHF
+314 STIIIMYPISDEIHF
-329 LIASTITFIGL
+329 LIAGTITFIGL
-340 AYMLYLLGITIYNKI
+340 AYILYLLGITIYNKI
-355 NLKSKKKIYK
+355 NLQSKKKIYK
-365 IISLLIS
+365 ITSLMIS
-372 IILIAFIA
+372 IIAIAFIA
-380 IKGINNII
+380 VRGIENIT
-388 EYAKQEKNQTIE
+388 EYTKQEKNETIE

-416 EIDSFILEQEKENKK
+416 EIDNFILEQEKENKK

-469 IQKIKQKFPNEIIL
+469 IQKIKQKETNEIIL
-483 IRKKNLQSNWQT
+483 IRKRNLQSNWQT
-495 PTDVIGYVRENLEF
+495 PTEVVNYVRENLEF
-509 IGEVS
+509 MGEVS
-514 IYEVYK
+514 IYEVYR

>member
-47 ITQNLIPYK
+47 IAQNLIPYK

-98 IFKILKLLTK
+98 IFKILKLLIK
-108 EENICL
+108 EENTCL
-114 IVTTLFGLLFRDC
+114 IITALLGLLFRDC
-127 YCIDYNILALLFSL
+127 YCIDYNILSLMFSL

-198 KEFIEYLKTIFKRI
+198 KEFIEYLKTAFKRI
-212 IGILIPMMIVFIYLI
+212 IGILIPMILVFIYLI
-227 VTNSL
+227 TTNSL

-271 FILLAMT
+271 FILLAMA
-278 VLTIIIQIKNKKETK
+278 VLTIMLQNKKKKE
-293 NDIKSTDNTDN
+293 NIGNTDN
-304 TILTILIYSL
+304 KILTILIYSL
-314 STLIIMYPISDEIHF
+314 STIIIMYPISDEIHF

-340 AYMLYLLGITIYNKI
+340 AYILYLLGITIYNKI
-355 NLKSKKKIYK
+355 NLQSKKKIYK
-365 IISLLIS
+365 ITSLMIS
-372 IILIAFIA
+372 IIAIAFIA
-380 IKGINNII
+380 VRGIENIT
-388 EYAKQEKNQTIE
+388 EYIKQEKNETIE

-416 EIDSFILEQEKENKK
+416 EIDNFILEQEKENKK

-469 IQKIKQKFPNEIIL
+469 IQKIKQKETNEIIL
-483 IRKKNLQSNWQT
+483 IRKRNLQSNWQT
-495 PTDVIGYVRENLEF
+495 PTEVVNYVRENLEF
-509 IGEVS
+509 MGEVS
-514 IYEVYK
+514 IYEVYR

>member
-71 LFLKLIAN
+71 LFLKLIAK

-98 IFKILKLLTK
+98 IFKILKLLIK
-108 EENICL
+108 EENTCL
-114 IVTTLFGLLFRDC
+114 IITALLGLLFRDC
-127 YCIDYNILALLFSL
+127 YCIDYNILSLMFSL

-198 KEFIEYLKTIFKRI
+198 KEFIEYLKTAFKRI
-212 IGILIPMMIVFIYLI
+212 IGILIPMILVFIYLI
-227 VTNSL
+227 ATNSL

-271 FILLAMT
+271 FILLAMA
-278 VLTIIIQIKNKKETK
+278 VLTIVLQNKKKKE
-293 NDIKSTDNTDN
+293 NIGNIDNK
-304 TILTILIYSL
+304 ILTILIYSL
-314 STLIIMYPISDEIHF
+314 STIIIMYPISDEIHF

-340 AYMLYLLGITIYNKI
+340 AYILYLLGIAIYNKI
-355 NLKSKKKIYK
+355 NLQSKKKIYK
-365 IISLLIS
+365 ITSLMIS
-372 IILIAFIA
+372 IIAIAFIA
-380 IKGINNII
+380 VRGIENIT
-388 EYAKQEKNQTIE
+388 EYTKQEKNETIE

-416 EIDSFILEQEKENKK
+416 EIDNFILEQEKENKK

-469 IQKIKQKFPNEIIL
+469 IQKIKQKETNEIIL
-483 IRKKNLQSNWQT
+483 IRKRNLQSNWQT
-495 PTDVIGYVRENLEF
+495 PTDVVNYVRENLEF
-509 IGEVS
+509 MGEVS
-514 IYEVYK
+514 IYEVYR

>member
-47 ITQNLIPYK
+47 IAQNLIPYK

-98 IFKILKLLTK
+98 IFKILKLLIK
-108 EENICL
+108 EENTCL
-114 IVTTLFGLLFRDC
+114 IITALLGLLFRDC
-127 YCIDYNILALLFSL
+127 YCIDYNILSLMFSL

-198 KEFIEYLKTIFKRI
+198 KEFIEYLKTAFKRI
-212 IGILIPMMIVFIYLI
+212 IGILIPIILVLIYLI

-252 AQLMNN
+252 AKLMNN

-271 FILLAMT
+271 FILLAMA
-278 VLTIIIQIKNKKETK
+278 VLTIVLQNKKKKE
-293 NDIKSTDNTDN
+293 NIGNIDNK
-304 TILTILIYSL
+304 ILTMLIYSL
-314 STLIIMYPISDEIHF
+314 STIIIMYPISDEIHF
-329 LIASTITFIGL
+329 LIAGTITFIGL
-340 AYMLYLLGITIYNKI
+340 AYILYLLGIAIYNKI
-355 NLKSKKKIYK
+355 NLQSKKKIYK
-365 IISLLIS
+365 ITSLMIS
-372 IILIAFIA
+372 IIAISFIA
-380 IKGINNII
+380 VRGIENIT
-388 EYAKQEKNQTIE
+388 EYTKQEKNETIE

-416 EIDSFILEQEKENKK
+416 EIDNFILEQEKENKK

-469 IQKIKQKFPNEIIL
+469 IQKIKQKETNEIIL
-483 IRKKNLQSNWQT
+483 IRKRNLQSNWQT
-495 PTDVIGYVRENLEF
+495 PTEVVNYVRENLEF
-509 IGEVS
+509 MGEVS
-514 IYEVYK
+514 IYEVYR

>member
-1 MKKEKIKAISKDFIL
+1 MKKEKIKEISKDFIL

-47 ITQNLIPYK
+47 IAQNLIPYK

-98 IFKILKLLTK
+98 IFKILKLLIK
-108 EENICL
+108 EENTCL
-114 IVTTLFGLLFRDC
+114 IITALLGLLFRDC
-127 YCIDYNILALLFSL
+127 YCIDYNILSLMFSL

-158 NKTDFLI
+158 NKNDFLI

-198 KEFIEYLKTIFKRI
+198 KEVIEYLKTAFKRI
-212 IGILIPMMIVFIYLI
+212 IGILIPMILVCIYLI
-227 VTNSL
+227 ATNSL

-252 AQLMNN
+252 AKLMNN

-271 FILLAMT
+271 FILLAMA
-278 VLTIIIQIKNKKETK
+278 VLTIMLQNKKKKE
-293 NDIKSTDNTDN
+293 NIGNTDN
-304 TILTILIYSL
+304 KILTILIYSL
-314 STLIIMYPISDEIHF
+314 STIIIMYPISDEIHF
-329 LIASTITFIGL
+329 LIAGTITFIGL
-340 AYMLYLLGITIYNKI
+340 AYILYLLGITIYNKI
-355 NLKSKKKIYK
+355 NLQSKKKIYK
-365 IISLLIS
+365 ITSLMIS
-372 IILIAFIA
+372 IIAIAFIA
-380 IKGINNII
+380 VRGIENIT
-388 EYAKQEKNQTIE
+388 EYTKQEKNETIE
-400 HYKNIQISEYL
+400 HYKNIQISKYL

-416 EIDSFILEQEKENKK
+416 EIDNFILEQEKENKK

-469 IQKIKQKFPNEIIL
+469 IQKIKQKETNEIIL
-483 IRKKNLQSNWQT
+483 IRKRNLQSNWQT
-495 PTDVIGYVRENLEF
+495 PTEVVNYVRENLEF
-509 IGEVS
+509 MGEVS
-514 IYEVYK
+514 IYEVYR

>member
-85 VLASVLWGGVLFS
+85 VLASVLCGGVLFS
-98 IFKILKLLTK
+98 IFKILKLLIK
-108 EENICL
+108 EENTCL
-114 IVTTLFGLLFRDC
+114 IITALLGLLFRDC
-127 YCIDYNILALLFSL
+127 YCIDYNILSLMFSL

-198 KEFIEYLKTIFKRI
+198 KEFIEYLKIAFKRI
-212 IGILIPMMIVFIYLI
+212 IGILIPIILVLIYLI

-271 FILLAMT
+271 FILLAMA
-278 VLTIIIQIKNKKETK
+278 VLTIVLQNKKKKE
-293 NDIKSTDNTDN
+293 NIGNTDN
-304 TILTILIYSL
+304 KILTMLIYSL
-314 STLIIMYPISDEIHF
+314 STIIIMYPISDEIHF
-329 LIASTITFIGL
+329 LIAGTITFIGL
-340 AYMLYLLGITIYNKI
+340 AYILYLLGITIYNKI
-355 NLKSKKKIYK
+355 NLQSKKKIYK
-365 IISLLIS
+365 ITSLMIS
-372 IILIAFIA
+372 IIAIAFIA
-380 IKGINNII
+380 VRGIENIT
-388 EYAKQEKNQTIE
+388 EYIKQEKNETIE

-416 EIDSFILEQEKENKK
+416 EIDNFILEQEKENKK

-443 IPINNYNKDYDMFLK
+443 ILINNYNKDYDMFLK

-469 IQKIKQKFPNEIIL
+469 IQKIKQKETNEIIL
-483 IRKKNLQSNWQT
+483 IRKRNLQSNWQT
-495 PTDVIGYVRENLEF
+495 PTEVVNYVRENLEF
-509 IGEVS
+509 MGEVS